1 MTNGLVLHAGA
12 TVVELLPPIMAGCP
26 CGMYQGQFRA
36 ERHLLHYTAST
47 VNRSAAVRTGAK
59 NTWGTYNSDFMM
71 PVEVSISTTTDAK
84 YIVLVG
90 PLAKLLIQ
98 SGVPDKTL
106 FLRVLESFAFG
117 ALVSP
122 CLFVFI

>member
-36 ERHLLHYTAST
+36 GRHLLHYTAST

-71 PVEVSISTTTDAK
+71 PVEVTERI
-84 YIVLVG
+84 
-90 PLAKLLIQ
+90 LAHVVQ
-98 SGVPDKTL
+98 TGGEVPRQNSNWPTHGKGML
-106 FLRVLESFAFG
+106 NFEY
-117 ALVSP
+117 
-122 CLFVFI
+122 